1 MPELWGAK
9 YTRAELAERL
19 GDLRQLA
26 DVRPFE
32 FADGL
37 ERGARGVSIRNAA
50 GSE

>member
-1 MPELWGAK
+1 MPPITAMPELWGTES
-9 YTRAELAERL
+9 TRTELRERL

-37 ERGARGVSIRNAA
+37 
-50 GSE
+50 